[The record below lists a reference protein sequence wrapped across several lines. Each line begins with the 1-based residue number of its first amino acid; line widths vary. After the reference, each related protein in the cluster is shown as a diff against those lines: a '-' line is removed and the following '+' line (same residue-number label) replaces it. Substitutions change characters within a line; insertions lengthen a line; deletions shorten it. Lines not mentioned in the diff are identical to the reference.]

1 MLLIRPATAH
11 DVPFITDIY
20 NDAVLNT
27 TATFDTEIKTLDDR
41 LAWYE
46 SHDENHPVICAE
58 VDGKVAGFASLSPW
72 SDRCAYRLTSEVSVY
87 VAPGFRG
94 IGIGKRLLEQLVF
107 HAEKTGMHY
116 LLARITEGNEA
127 SLHLHA
133 QYGFRHVGVMTQ
145 VGYKFGKFLNV
156 HLMEKVFFNNPAKD

>member
-1 MLLIRPATAH
+1 MLLIRPATLD
-11 DVPFITDIY
+11 DVKHITAIY
-20 NDAVLNT
+20 NEAILNT
-27 TATFDTEIKTLDDR
+27 TATFDTEVKSIDDR
-41 LAWYE
+41 KKWLE
-46 SHDENHPVICAE
+46 GHDEKHPVLCSV
-58 VDGKVAGFASLSPW
+58 VDKKVVGFASLSPW
-72 SDRCAYRLTSEVSVY
+72 SDRCAYQLTSEVSVY
-87 VAPGFRG
+87 VAPGYRG

-107 HAEKTGMHY
+107 QAEKTGMHY

-156 HLMEKVFFNNPAKD
+156 HLMEKVFFNKTP

>member
-1 MLLIRPATAH
+1 MLLIRPASPQDVKDITA
-11 DVPFITDIY
+11 IY
-20 NDAVLNT
+20 NDAILNT
-27 TATFDTEIKTLDDR
+27 TATFDTEIKSEEDR
-41 LAWYE
+41 LKWLE
-46 SHDENHPVICAE
+46 GHDEKHPVLCAE
-58 VDGKVAGFASLSPW
+58 IDSKVVGFASLSAW

-87 VAPGFRG
+87 VASGFRG

-107 HAEKTGMHY
+107 QAEKTGMHY
-116 LLARITEGNEA
+116 LLARITEGNEV

-156 HLMEKVFFNNPAKD
+156 HLMEKVFLNNTP

>member
-1 MLLIRPATAH
+1 MLLIRPATH
-11 DVPFITDIY
+11 DDVKHITDIY

-27 TATFDTEIKTLDDR
+27 TATFDTEVKSIEDR
-41 LAWYE
+41 LKWFQ
-46 SHDENHPVICAE
+46 SHDENHPVLSAE
-58 VDGKVAGFASLSPW
+58 ADGKVVGFASLSPW
-72 SDRCAYRLTSEVSVY
+72 SDRCAYNLTSEVSVY
-87 VAPGFRG
+87 VAPGYRG

-107 HAEKTGMHY
+107 QAGKSGMHY

-133 QYGFRHVGVMTQ
+133 QYGFRHIGVMTQ

-156 HLMEKVFFNNPAKD
+156 HLMEKVFFNNTT